1 MTVSSKVGKA
11 VARNKVKRWF
21 REVFRRHEH
30 ELPAGMDVILIARP
44 GSREVGYEG
53 IETEVV
59 GLFAKLAEMEEKGKG
74 RFSRFSNEEEE
85 R

>member
-1 MTVSSKVGKA
+1 
-11 VARNKVKRWF
+11 
-21 REVFRRHEH
+21 
-30 ELPAGMDVILIARP
+30 MDVILIARP